1 MLRFKRP
8 PDFTIGRTD
17 DAYMHR
23 WYIIPRN
30 RWFNI
35 YLHNMKRDDDDVG
48 LHDHPWWN
56 ISIVLKGGYWEV
68 TPKYPE
74 LIRYSRSPH
83 IYQVHKRLWRR
94 PGSIIFRRATD
105 AHRLELEWDRVVD
118 ARNEAAAKVG
128 GSFLLNNTWPRRKV
142 SSWSLFI
149 TGRNK
154 RTWGFWCP
162 SGWRPHTAAVRK
174 TDTGNEVGFGCG

>member
-56 ISIVLKGGYWEV
+56 ISIVLKGGYWELM
-68 TPKYPE
+68 PQYRPLYPN
-74 LIRYSRSPH
+74 LAIDVMTTNFK
-83 IYQVHKRLWRR
+83 QLWRR

-105 AHRLELEWDRVVD
+105 AHRLELAVQNPAFPMV
-118 ARNEAAAKVG
+118 AKSG
-128 GSFLLNNTWPRRKV
+128 RRRP
-142 SSWSLFI
+142 SWSLFI

-154 RTWGFWCP
+154 RTWGFWCKD
-162 SGWRPHTAAVRK
+162 GWRPHTAVVRK